1 MSRSRRRAR
10 EPCRDNCEAG
20 ADRYARCAARARS
33 ARAGEHR
40 TRDGRMLAAFGRID
54 VLVNNAGANLR
65 KLAVDVTARGMER
78 GDGGEPDRDVLYDAA
93 DRPSPDRARGRRSI
107 ISIASTHALVGAV
120 ERSTYGISKAALVQM
135 TRMLAVEWAGH
146 GVRVNAVASGRLAT
160 ASPSRAEKGAD
171 QGYMEAM
178 LKRIPL
184 HRLATVEEV
193 AGAVVYLASPA
204 GGIDHRSDAGAR
216 WRFDSGMKLDF
227 SPSARLIPQCGRWPQ
242 AARRGGCRPSAPS
255 GRLGGRGAPQSRP
268 IARIAALSAATPP
281 GLSA

>member
-1 MSRSRRRAR
+1 MTTSRPAALVTGASYGVGAATALALARQGFDVAITATRQQNLAETIAKLEPTGMRAV
-10 EPCRDNCEAG
+10 PLVLDL
-20 ADRYARCAARARS
+20 RAQAS
-33 ARAGEHR
+33 IERATAE
-40 TRDGRMLAAFGRID
+40 MLAAFGRID

-65 KLAVDVTARGMER
+65 KLAVDVTAPEWNAVMAVNLTGTFFMTQQVGRH
-78 GDGGEPDRDVLYDAA
+78 LI
-93 DRPSPDRARGRRSI
+93 ARGGGAI
-107 ISIASTHALVGAV
+107 VSIASTHALVGAV

-193 AGAVVYLASPA
+193 AGAVAYLASPA
-204 GGIDHRSDAGAR
+204 AASITGQILVLDGG
-216 WRFDSGMKLDF
+216 LT
-227 SPSARLIPQCGRWPQ
+227 
-242 AARRGGCRPSAPS
+242 AA
-255 GRLGGRGAPQSRP
+255 
-268 IARIAALSAATPP
+268 
-281 GLSA
+281 